1 MFGLSSELRICENV
15 MQSLNNVNRIT
26 GEYIGLIVHYAAKF
40 LRMYKV
46 GHPLRYLGWVCLYL
60 SYSTLCLILLG
71 LMGNWQNLLNTW
83 AN

>member
-15 MQSLNNVNRIT
+15 MQSLNNVNRII

-46 GHPLRYLGWVCLYL
+46 GHPLR
-60 SYSTLCLILLG
+60 
-71 LMGNWQNLLNTW
+71 
-83 AN
+83 